1 MKKLSQTEEYQNTL
15 PKNIYNCEKCKD
27 NLGYVVKR
35 DDVEY
40 YVECECFKN
49 SKPERLF
56 KASQITSEF
65 RGKTFG
71 RWDTAWMEPSVN
83 NAHKCALNYVGAFD
97 KIRNTRN
104 NSVSLL
110 GNSGAGKTHLLMAIA
125 NALIDKGVQV
135 FYFPFVEGFNDLK
148 SDFDNLNNRIDK
160 MQKAEVLFIDDLFKG
175 RKENTQF
182 QIEQMFAVV
191 NYRYMNNLPMLIS
204 SEKLVDDLLKIDEAL
219 GSRIYE
225 MSKNY
230 TVELVGD
237 NLNYRMRK
245 DSDDE

>member
-1 MKKLSQTEEYQNTL
+1 MKKLSQTQEYQDTH
-15 PKNIYNCEKCKD
+15 PKTIYNCEKCQD
-27 NLGYVVKR
+27 NLGYIIKK

-40 YVECECFKN
+40 YVECDCFKN
-49 SKPERLF
+49 SKPQRLF
-56 KASQITSEF
+56 KASQITPEF

-71 RWDTAWMEPSVN
+71 RWDTAWMQTSVN
-83 NAHKCALNYVGAFD
+83 NAHKCAINYTGSFD
-97 KIRNTRN
+97 TIRNTRK
-104 NSVSLL
+104 NSISLL
-110 GNSGAGKTHLLMAIA
+110 GKSGAGKTHLLMAIA
-125 NALIDKGVQV
+125 NALIDRGIQV

-148 SDFDNLNNRIDK
+148 SDFDNLNNRIEK

-204 SEKLVDDLLKIDEAL
+204 SEKLVDEILKIDEAL

-225 MSKNY
+225 MSKNF
-230 TVELVGD
+230 TVELVGE
-237 NLNYRMRK
+237 NLNYRMRE
-245 DSDDE
+245 DSDND

>member
-1 MKKLSQTEEYQNTL
+1 MKRLSQTTEYQNTH
-15 PKNIYNCEKCKD
+15 PKITYNCEKCKD
-27 NLGYVVKR
+27 NLGYVVKEN
-35 DDVEY
+35 DYEF

-49 SKPERLF
+49 SKPQRLF

-71 RWDTAWMEPSVN
+71 KWNTAWMETSVN
-83 NAHKCALNYVGAFD
+83 NAHKCALNYIAAFD
-97 KIRNTRN
+97 EIRTTRK
-104 NSVSLL
+104 NSISLL
-110 GNSGAGKTHLLMAIA
+110 GNSGAGKTHLLMSIA
-125 NALIDKGVQV
+125 NVLIDKGVQV

-148 SDFDNLNNRIDK
+148 SDFDNLNNRIEK

-191 NYRYMNNLPMLIS
+191 NHRYMNNLPVLIS

-225 MSKNY
+225 MSKNF
-230 TVELVGD
+230 TVELVGN
-237 NLNYRMRK
+237 NLNYRMREER
-245 DSDDE
+245 DDD